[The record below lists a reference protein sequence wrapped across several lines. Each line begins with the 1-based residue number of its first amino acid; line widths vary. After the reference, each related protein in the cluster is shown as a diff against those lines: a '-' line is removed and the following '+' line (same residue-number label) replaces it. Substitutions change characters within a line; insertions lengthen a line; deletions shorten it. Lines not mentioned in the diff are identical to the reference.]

1 MGWSAAGV
9 DAAVEEKVEKMR
21 LLMESAPRE
30 HERRT
35 LSAHLECRTCADP
48 MRVQTSLRALRHLC
62 ATLVLYIIVYRKI
75 WRMGLILNCFGHK
88 AVLF

>member
-9 DAAVEEKVEKMR
+9 DTAVEGKAEKMR

-35 LSAHLECRTCADP
+35 LSAHLECRACTDP
-48 MRVQTSLRALRHLC
+48 LRDQTLL
-62 ATLVLYIIVYRKI
+62 
-75 WRMGLILNCFGHK
+75 
-88 AVLF
+88 